1 MSVLNITL
9 SDQERRWLDE
19 RLRSGAFTDPS
30 AYVEELIREDRQR
43 SCLLDAL
50 REGLGDVT
58 SGNLHPAEEVLDRME
73 RSSRNA

>member
-1 MSVLNITL
+1 LSVLNITL

-30 AYVEELIREDRQR
+30 AYVEELIREDRER

-50 REGLGDVT
+50 REGVDDVT
-58 SGNLHPAEEVLDRME
+58 SGNLRPVQQVLDRME
-73 RSSRNA
+73 RSARDS

>member
-30 AYVEELIREDRQR
+30 AYVEELIREDRER

-50 REGLGDVT
+50 REGVDDVT
-58 SGNLHPAEEVLDRME
+58 SGNLRPVQQVLDRME
-73 RSSRNA
+73 RSARDS